1 MVVFAGS
8 RNKDGGTTVYWWN
21 TDAGRGTAHLLP
33 MYLDEKNS
41 SPTGLE
47 WGYNGSGPAQLAYA
61 LLRFY
66 LGKFMG
72 SRVAGK
78 WAQDYHQKF
87 KDEVIAGLPREGWQM
102 VETRIFDWLLH
113 REDE

>member
-41 SPTGLE
+41 SPTGFD

-66 LGKFMG
+66 FSELIDP
-72 SRVAGK
+72 RVAK
-78 WAQDYHQKF
+78 VWAQDHHQEF
-87 KDEVIAGLPREGWQM
+87 KEKVVAKLPYEGWQM
-102 VETRIFDWLLH
+102 VETSLTGW
-113 REDE
+113 RELEIL